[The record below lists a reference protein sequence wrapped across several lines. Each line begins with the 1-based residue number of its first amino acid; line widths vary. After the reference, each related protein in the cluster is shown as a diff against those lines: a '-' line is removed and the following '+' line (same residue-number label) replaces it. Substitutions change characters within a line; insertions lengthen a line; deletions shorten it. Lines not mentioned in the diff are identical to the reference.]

1 MQNLKRMRHSRTGTI
16 ILQQEFTKRQWHLTL
31 VMQPCFQIGAYA
43 GFASGDAK
51 NALNDAQAC
60 SMMRPGWP
68 KASYREGTAL
78 MLLKDYE
85 KACGAFLDGLKL
97 EPRNVEMED
106 GLRQALESLK
116 IYRSSPGQD

>member
-1 MQNLKRMRHSRTGTI
+1 MQNLQRMRHSRTGTI
-16 ILQQEFTKRQWHLTL
+16 ILQQEFTKRQWHLIL

-85 KACGAFLDGLKL
+85 KACDAFLDGLKL
-97 EPRNVEMED
+97 ELGNVELED

-116 IYRSSPGQD
+116 IYCSSPGQD